1 MTALKSTPLYMFSGF
16 RSAYER
22 MVSFAQQARPG
33 FVCFCVGPGGAGK
46 SRLSKMIGPEAFGA
60 RALWPKGA
68 QPFVWVSAD
77 NSDKAYFNPKSF
89 TKQCLLELGDPFVT
103 RPLDVVGADMDAA
116 AARAIAQ
123 QSLANSKLN
132 RSEMDLRDTFVRLA
146 SLRQVKLLIVDEAN
160 LLVMAQANRRPTD
173 YLESLRLLGDR
184 IGCSILLL
192 GTIDLLHLTDYSAQL
207 NRRSVF
213 VHLGRMGCE
222 TRDAK
227 AEFVEFLKDIER
239 DNGMTVGVLSEH
251 PGDIYEWTY
260 GIPGEID
267 GLVTRAVIHAAND
280 VSKVDWTHVAASRPL
295 PRIMKRMRAEA
306 DLIEASMELEPQV
319 PPSRSTAIPSKR
331 PFVKP
336 RMTPRRRPA
345 GVVR

>member
-1 MTALKSTPLYMFSGF
+1 MTALKSTPLYMFSRF
-16 RSAYER
+16 RLAYER

-60 RALWPKGA
+60 KELWPKGA
-68 QPFVWVSAD
+68 KPYVWVSAD

-89 TKQCLLELGDPFVT
+89 TKQCLLELGDPFVA
-103 RPLDVVGADMDAA
+103 RPLDVVGAGVDTA
-116 AARAIAQ
+116 AARAVAQ
-123 QSLANSKLN
+123 QSLVTSKFN

-173 YLESLRLLGDR
+173 YLESLRVLGDR
-184 IGCSILLL
+184 IGCALLLL
-192 GTIDLLHLTDYSAQL
+192 GTVDLLQLTDYSAQL

-222 TRDAK
+222 SREKK
-227 AEFVEFLKDIER
+227 AEFVEFLRNIER
-239 DNGMTVGVLSEH
+239 DSGMAPGLLSKR
-251 PGDIYEWTY
+251 PADIYEWTY

-267 GLVTRAVIHAAND
+267 GLVTRSVIHAGND
-280 VSKVDWTHVAASRPL
+280 VGKVRWAHVEGSRPL
-295 PRIMKRMRAEA
+295 PRVVQRMRAEA
-306 DLIEASMELEPQV
+306 DLIQSSIDIEAKISSPV
-319 PPSRSTAIPSKR
+319 PSAVPGKRLSGRSG
-331 PFVKP
+331 
-336 RMTPRRRPA
+336 MTPQRRA
-345 GVVR
+345 IGVTR